1 MRLVAYYLYI
11 SVHIECEI
19 TLRKRVYEANLG
31 GVEADWKIWKQ
42 IRFSVELWNMPQLDT
57 FVPGF
62 APCSGKVD
70 PHMLSSQWKDLRHVV
85 TELRSCCTQSLLA
98 TSPSR

>member
-1 MRLVAYYLYI
+1 MQSHYDLVPLHYTNVTYSIPKTSKRKTQMNHSVRLVAHYLYI

-42 IRFSVELWNMPQLDT
+42 IRFDVE
-57 FVPGF
+57 
-62 APCSGKVD
+62 VD
-70 PHMLSSQWKDLRHVV
+70 
-85 TELRSCCTQSLLA
+85 
-98 TSPSR
+98 